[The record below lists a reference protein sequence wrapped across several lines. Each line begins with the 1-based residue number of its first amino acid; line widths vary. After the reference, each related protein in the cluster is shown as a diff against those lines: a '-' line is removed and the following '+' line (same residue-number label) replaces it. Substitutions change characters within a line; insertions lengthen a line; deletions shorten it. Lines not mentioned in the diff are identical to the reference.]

1 MDLSVDVLRNIV
13 VTLITLVL
21 SIAVHEFGHAFVADR
36 LGDRLPRMEGRVTLN
51 PLAHADPFGTF
62 LFPALFLLASGGR
75 ALGFGWG
82 KPVRVNPP
90 SFTRKISMGTGHML
104 VSLAG
109 PAMNLIFG
117 IVISLVLWGLVKGD
131 VVGTDVGYALVR
143 AVQLNFVLMFFN
155 LLPIPPLDGGTVL
168 RELLPRRYQP
178 GYDRVAQFGPI
189 FLFALILLPQ
199 VTSIFLWPA
208 TALSNA
214 WLGFLL
220 S

>member
-1 MDLSVDVLRNIV
+1 MDLSVDTLRTIV

-75 ALGFGWG
+75 AIGFGWG

-90 SFTRKISMGTGHML
+90 SFTRKMSMGTGHML
-104 VSLAG
+104 VALAG
-109 PAMNLIFG
+109 PAMNLVFG
-117 IVISLVLWGLVKGD
+117 FIISLVLWALVKTD

-168 RELLPRRYQP
+168 RELLPRGYQP
-178 GYDRVAQFGPI
+178 GYDRIAQFGPI

-199 VTSIFLWPA
+199 VTNIFLWPA

>member
-1 MDLSVDVLRNIV
+1 MDLSADTLRTIV

-36 LGDRLPRMEGRVTLN
+36 LGDRLPRMQGRVTLN

-62 LFPALFLLASGGR
+62 LFPAMFLLMSGGT

-82 KPVRVNPP
+82 KPVQVNPP
-90 SFTRKISMGTGHML
+90 SFTRKMSMGTGHML

-109 PAMNLIFG
+109 PAMNLVFG
-117 IVISLVLWGLVKGD
+117 IVISLALWALVKGE
-131 VVGTDVGYALVR
+131 VVGTEVAYALVR

-168 RELLPRRYQP
+168 RELLPRRHQA
-178 GYDRVAQFGPI
+178 GYDRIAQFGPI
-189 FLFALILLPQ
+189 LLFALILLPG
-199 VTSIFLWPA
+199 VTRIFLWPA